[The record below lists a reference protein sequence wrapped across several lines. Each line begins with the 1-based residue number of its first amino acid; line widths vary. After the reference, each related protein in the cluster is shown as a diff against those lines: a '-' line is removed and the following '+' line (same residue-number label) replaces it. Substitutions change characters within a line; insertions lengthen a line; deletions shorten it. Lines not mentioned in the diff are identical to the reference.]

1 MLSAK
6 DSSFSVSSVGLS
18 GGGAR
23 KQEHVVRWDS
33 PDAVVSNP
41 ANMTPWDERI

>member
-6 DSSFSVSSVGLS
+6 VSSFSVSSVGLS

-23 KQEHVVRWDS
+23 KQEHVVWWDS
-33 PDAVVSNP
+33 PDADP
-41 ANMTPWDERI
+41 ANMTPWDERM